1 LVAEGRFV
9 AGAFV
14 PAIVVKEAEIE
25 AQIVHER
32 AFLYQEVNVIE
43 GVQKNEERKKSSL
56 EKAKEYD
63 NTKR

>member
-14 PAIVVKEAEIE
+14 PAIVVKEAELE
-25 AQIVHER
+25 AKVVHER
-32 AFLYQEVNVIE
+32 AFLYQEENLLE
-43 GVQKNEERKKSSL
+43 GIQKNEERKKSSL

-63 NTKR
+63 NPK